1 MTSWVRRKLDE
12 LEGVKKARLLSTVAI
27 IAVLVAT
34 LWPLSPFPK
43 NRVTWLPGTNGLKF
57 ERPGL
62 VVGTRP
68 MTPQQSGSSQS
79 RTIELMLR
87 PAGIKSLGTILAF
100 YSSSHPR
107 QSLQV
112 RQWRDGLL
120 VTHDARVES
129 DRTRTIK
136 FDVDHVFHRGK
147 LVFLTVSSGPHGT
160 SVYVDGQLAQS
171 VPTFNISSSDL
182 YGEVILGISPEGNEP
197 WKGEVKG
204 FAIYASETTPE
215 VASQHYHGWTHVDN
229 DGSADLDDAMARYTF
244 SDPAGTVIKNEVASG
259 PDLTIPAIFS
269 VPHKAFLESPMRE
282 FRPSRSYA
290 YDLAT
295 NIAGFVPL
303 GMVVFSYLA
312 WTRTRWKAMLVAT
325 LFCGALSFS
334 IEVMQYCVP
343 SRGSGITDIITNTL
357 GAGLGAM
364 LVQSRVV
371 RDRLSRARIVPSVG

>member
-1 MTSWVRRKLDE
+1 MISWVRRKFGE
-12 LEGVKKARLLSTVAI
+12 LEGVKRARLLSTVAI

-34 LWPLSPFPK
+34 LWPLNPFPK

-68 MTPQQSGSSQS
+68 MTPPQSGVTQS
-79 RTIELMLR
+79 CTLELIVR
-87 PAGIKSLGTILAF
+87 PAGIKSSGTILAF

-136 FDVDHVFHRGK
+136 FDVDHVFRRGK
-147 LVFLTVSSGPHGT
+147 LVFLTVSSGLHGT
-160 SVYVDGQLAQS
+160 AVYADGQLAQS

-182 YGEVILGISPEGNEP
+182 YGDVILGISPEGNEP

-215 VASQHYHGWTHVDN
+215 EVSQHYHRWTPVDN
-229 DGSADLDDAMARYTF
+229 DGSADLNDALARYTF
-244 SDPAGTVIKNEVASG
+244 SEAAGTVIKNEVASG

-269 VPHKAFLESPMRE
+269 VPHKAFLESPVRE
-282 FRPSRSYA
+282 FRPRRSYA

-303 GMVVFSYLA
+303 GMVVCSYLA
-312 WTRTRWKAMLVAT
+312 WRRTRWNAMLVAT

-357 GAGLGAM
+357 GAGLGAV

-371 RDRLSRARIVPSVG
+371 RDRLSRVGVVPSVG